1 MTKTAQLQLIK
12 FDNTWQLDRKT
23 IKVGKAGLASAR
35 AILAEKRSLEEQ
47 LEQIAA

>member
-12 FDNTWQLDRKT
+12 FDTTWQLDRKT

-35 AILAEKRSLEEQ
+35 AILAEKRSMEDHLDQ
-47 LEQIAA
+47 LAA